1 MLEALATYDMGTVMR
16 AFRTHP
22 FHGRDIS
29 QEVAAGW
36 VGITQTRLSRI
47 ENGERIA
54 NLNKLM
60 RWARALGIPSDLLW
74 FRMPA
79 RSPTSDV
86 QREGS
91 RQYFESEV
99 GPPNTALSTSGAL
112 LPVIVDGRQ
121 ILVPVDAERMRAC
134 GLGPLLDE
142 SGMMAPTAGNAT
154 PAAEW
159 ETMSPLTR
167 RSLLG
172 GGIAAAA
179 MPMLDPACRTTTL
192 LAQLRQ
198 KPTIENANTL
208 VRQAHHSYQAARY
221 QEVTLAL
228 PPLMAAIHA
237 LADEGPATHR
247 RQALHLECSASIA
260 AAKLE
265 TKAGNGA
272 AALGSAHR
280 AGKAALKA
288 GDSFGQAAA
297 GYQLACA
304 LLKLGQHD
312 EAESTAVD
320 CAESIT
326 GTDPESLTWRGA
338 LTLISSI
345 IAARRND
352 RAEATRRLDHAES
365 LAERLGGDRNIGWTA
380 FGPTNVRI
388 HRMSAAVALTDPRA
402 TLSIAEQIDVGSM
415 ASGLRGRQAQYHLD
429 SAWAHHQLNED
440 MPALIHLLDTERIAP
455 ELVLG
460 GTAARSLIS
469 ELMNRERRVQMPG
482 LRSLAQRAGVLP

>member
-1 MLEALATYDMGTVMR
+1 M
-16 AFRTHP
+16 
-22 FHGRDIS
+22 
-29 QEVAAGW
+29 
-36 VGITQTRLSRI
+36 
-47 ENGERIA
+47 
-54 NLNKLM
+54 
-60 RWARALGIPSDLLW
+60 
-74 FRMPA
+74 
-79 RSPTSDV
+79 
-86 QREGS
+86 
-91 RQYFESEV
+91 
-99 GPPNTALSTSGAL
+99 
-112 LPVIVDGRQ
+112 
-121 ILVPVDAERMRAC
+121 
-134 GLGPLLDE
+134 
-142 SGMMAPTAGNAT
+142 
-154 PAAEW
+154 
-159 ETMSPLTR
+159 
-167 RSLLG
+167 
-172 GGIAAAA
+172 
-179 MPMLDPACRTTTL
+179 
-192 LAQLRQ
+192 
-198 KPTIENANTL
+198 
-208 VRQAHHSYQAARY
+208 
-221 QEVTLAL
+221 
-228 PPLMAAIHA
+228 
-237 LADEGPATHR
+237 
-247 RQALHLECSASIA
+247 
-260 AAKLE
+260 
-265 TKAGNGA
+265 
-272 AALGSAHR
+272 
-280 AGKAALKA
+280 
-288 GDSFGQAAA
+288 
-297 GYQLACA
+297 ACA